1 MQSARF
7 SGDGWNCRLLAYATR
22 VDGMEMTRTDI
33 GALAV
38 PPTGPLPAERPA
50 PPGKTPATVAGGGTR
65 HLLRHLAEMALA
77 MVAGM
82 LLLGPLWDAAG
93 AALGLAGPLGR
104 PEVAA
109 LVMATDMTIGMT
121 VWMRYRAHRWLA
133 VGEMAAAMY
142 VPFLLLFA
150 PMWAGLLDADAMLLG
165 GHLLMVPAMVLV
177 AVRHRHE
184 APVPVR
190 RHPAVVAIAR
200 RWPTGLA
207 LLMTVDN
214 WVDPGVLTPW
224 AMLVL
229 PGGYLVIGLAR
240 GTLRGPGVLTTQ
252 LLGLAG
258 WVTLTLVAVT
268 AGGRTAAW
276 LVAFGWL
283 AHAAWDLVHHRI
295 GRVVPRGYAEWCG
308 VLDAAVGVTVIL
320 AILTTG

>member
-1 MQSARF
+1 MTDGPAHQRRVAAR
-7 SGDGWNCRLLAYATR
+7 L
-22 VDGMEMTRTDI
+22 DGMEKTWTHTDT
-33 GALAV
+33 LAV
-38 PPTGPLPAERPA
+38 PPAGSLLADRPA
-50 PPGKTPATVAGGGTR
+50 APGTPATTAAGR
-65 HLLRHLAEMALA
+65 SRRLRWHLAEMALA

-82 LLLGPLWDAAG
+82 LLLAPWWDLAG
-93 AALGLAGPLGR
+93 TALGLAGALGR

-109 LVMATDMTIGMT
+109 LVMATNMTVGMT
-121 VWMRYRAHRWLA
+121 VWMRYRAHRWRA

-142 VPFLLLFA
+142 VPFLLLLVPFR
-150 PMWAGLLDADAMLLG
+150 AGLLDGDALLLG

-184 APVPVR
+184 TPVPVR
-190 RHPAVVAIAR
+190 RHPAVVALAR

-207 LLMTVDN
+207 LLMGLDMVF
-214 WVDPGVLTPW
+214 DPKVLSPW
-224 AMLVL
+224 TMLVL

-252 LLGLAG
+252 LLGLVG
-258 WVTLTLVAVT
+258 WVALTLVAVT

-283 AHAAWDLVHHRI
+283 AHAGWDLAHHRS

-308 VLDAAVGVTVIL
+308 VLDAILGVAVIL